1 MLVVVVVFAIVI
13 VVAVFSVV
21 VEVVIAV
28 ANVTSLQGAWA
39 LVKDLRWDILLVQ
52 EARTRPGSYPEA
64 EIRRAG
70 WKWLPGPPDANGAS
84 LVGAIVKR

>member
-1 MLVVVVVFAIVI
+1 MAQPK
-13 VVAVFSVV
+13 
-21 VEVVIAV
+21 EVVIAV

-52 EARTRPGSYPEA
+52 ETRTRPGCYPEA

-70 WKWLPGPPDANGAS
+70 WKWLPGPPETPRRGTSTGPPPPPRVPHQREA
-84 LVGAIVKR
+84 